1 MDEIK
6 SAFERAMEKV
16 EKIEKASEPE
26 LLKWKYV
33 PEGQILAVRYLK
45 DEFNLAV
52 EVGKYEDKTKHF
64 IVEGAEEILL
74 RNINLPSNDFARK
87 NNKKAMEAIKA
98 LKRDKAGVENVYS
111 KIRRIFAHYEQE
123 GEQQKRQAYEMLKQD
138 FQAKVQ
144 QAIQK
149 QGGLPA
155 GAKINIESQP
165 QFQQE
170 WRMVL
175 TQLDSQYQ
183 KLLEEYKQEIMSIR

>member
-1 MDEIK
+1 MDEMK
-6 SAFERAMEKV
+6 SAFEKAMEKV
-16 EKIEKASEPE
+16 EKIEKASEGE
-26 LLKWKYV
+26 LLKWKYI
-33 PEGQILAVRYLK
+33 PEGQRLAVRYLK
-45 DEFNLAV
+45 DECNLAV
-52 EVGKYEDKTKHF
+52 EVGKYEDKTKRF

-74 RNINLPSNDFARK
+74 RNINLPANYFARK

-123 GEQQKRQAYEMLKQD
+123 GEQQRRQAYEMLRQD
-138 FQAKVQ
+138 FQGKIQ

-183 KLLEEYKQEIMSIR
+183 KLLEQYKQEIVSIR

>member
-1 MDEIK
+1 MDEMK
-6 SAFERAMEKV
+6 SAFEKAMEKV
-16 EKIEKASEPE
+16 EKIEKASEGE
-26 LLKWKYV
+26 LLKWKYI
-33 PEGQILAVRYLK
+33 PEGQRLAVRYLK
-45 DEFNLAV
+45 DECNLTA
-52 EVGKYEDKTKHF
+52 ELGKYEDKAKRF

-74 RNINLPSNDFARK
+74 RNINLPANYFARK

-123 GEQQKRQAYEMLKQD
+123 GEQQRRQAYEMLRQD
-138 FQAKVQ
+138 FQGKIQ

-183 KLLEEYKQEIMSIR
+183 KLLEQYKQEIVSIR